1 MTAKKKTTP
10 PIDEKNLSPE
20 PTEGKTISPALI
32 YSIVKIELAVSKQH
46 LEAVSEKITRLEN
59 ELKAEQERA
68 TGLEDEISTMEA
80 YLTKDGE

>member
-1 MTAKKKTTP
+1 MTTKKKPTA

-20 PTEGKTISPALI
+20 LTEGKTLSPALI
-32 YSIVKIELAVSKQH
+32 NVIVENQLAVSKQH

-59 ELKAEQERA
+59 ELKDEQERA
-68 TGLEDEISTMEA
+68 AGLEDEISTMEA